1 MLPIE
6 KSLELV
12 KILSQKNEVFLL
24 VEEKRSGSFI
34 KMGARVRKCN
44 FSRW

>member
-6 KSLELV
+6 KSLDLV
-12 KILSQKNEVFLL
+12 KVLSQKIKFIFL

-34 KMGARVRKCN
+34 KMGARIRQCN